1 MSVEDRNKRS
11 LFALIADLPR
21 LLTDLVKDEIEH
33 LKQEMARKL
42 KHAGIGAALFAAAG
56 LFAFF
61 LMAVLI
67 AAAILGL
74 AVVLPGWVAALI
86 VAGLLLVIVGVLVA
100 GGVAQVKRGAPL
112 APTETSASVK
122 RDVNAIK
129 GVGMREKP

>member
-74 AVVLPGWVAALI
+74 AVVLPGWAAALI
-86 VAGLLLVIVGVLVA
+86 VAGLLLVIVAVLVA
-100 GGVAQVKRGAPL
+100 SGVAQVKRGAPL

-129 GVGMREKP
+129 G